1 MTESTQDRFSHWN
14 ESDPTYSVPV
24 PVMQKLLRILEI
36 AHENTKELIEISGQK
51 YEERPCL
58 RIEREIKAYVQ
69 DRDEIDRILETLRV
83 GLGIEL

>member
-1 MTESTQDRFSHWN
+1 MTESTKDRFSHWS

-36 AHENTKELIEISGQK
+36 AHENTKELIEVSGQK

-58 RIEREIKAYVQ
+58 RIEREINAYVQ
-69 DRDEIDRILETLRV
+69 DRDEIDKILETLRTE
-83 GLGIEL
+83 LGIAL

>member
-1 MTESTQDRFSHWN
+1 MTESTNDHLTHWN

-24 PVMQKLLRILEI
+24 PVVQKLLRILEI
-36 AHENTKELIEISGQK
+36 AYENTKELIEISSQK

-69 DRDEIDRILETLRV
+69 DRDEIDRILETLRTQ
-83 GLGIEL
+83 LGIGL

>member
-1 MTESTQDRFSHWN
+1 MTESTQDHFTHWN
-14 ESDPTYSVPV
+14 ESDPIYSVPV
-24 PVMQKLLRILEI
+24 PVMQKLLRILEV
-36 AHENTKELIEISGQK
+36 AHENTKELIEVSGQK

-69 DRDEIDRILETLRV
+69 DRDEIDRILETLRI